1 MTKENLNNL
10 LVTKFYSAN
19 KLQQTKLLQFIFT
32 SINNHDYVVD
42 LLNNKTLTCIEK
54 HFKEREYIL
63 IPINISCYPEIDKK
77 YYEDNAL
84 IVNDLYIRVQ
94 VIYINPINGYIA
106 IQVMTLHDNEQTI
119 EVSSYH
125 FLDQSQL
132 TLL

>member
-10 LVTKFYSAN
+10 LVTKFYSSN
-19 KLQQTKLLQFIFT
+19 KLQQTKLLEFIFT
-32 SINNHDYVVD
+32 SINNHDHVVN
-42 LLNNKTLTCIEK
+42 LLNNKPLACIDK
-54 HFKEREYIL
+54 HFKERECIL
-63 IPINISCYPEIDKK
+63 IPINISIYPEIDKK

-84 IVNDLYIRVQ
+84 IINDLYIRVQ

-106 IQVMTLHDNEQTI
+106 IQVMTLHEEEQTI

>member
-32 SINNHDYVVD
+32 SI
-42 LLNNKTLTCIEK
+42 NNKTLTCIEK